1 MPKEGSMLIF
11 FNFFLYDG
19 HDQNVSPPIFFAVVV
34 VIDVIYSVKYQSYLV
49 NMSIEICP
57 E

>member
-1 MPKEGSMLIF
+1 MLIF
-11 FNFFLYDG
+11 FFFFLYDG
-19 HDQNVSPPIFFAVVV
+19 HDRNVSPSIFVAVVV